1 MSDLASR
8 LSALENGLLRQETEH
23 TNIGFAPLDLDA
35 AWEKSLQPKQYVVD
49 EWAGKVGTSLWVA
62 PPKTGKSTLTRALCA
77 HVQNGLPFGVRQ
89 VTPGNALYLS
99 TQEAAED
106 IIAYFRRYNIGPKM
120 GEAFQKNHLP
130 TIIGKAQFFKAR
142 TLKDRAKSML
152 DILNDELS
160 KHCNGHYSFVVT
172 DMLLDIAEIQET
184 NSASEANERLSVI
197 ASFAEAHQT
206 HIAPVYHANK
216 RDVDMGESDPLMS
229 VSGANSLAGGVDDVF
244 IFVKKGQGEAGAGSL
259 RRWIT
264 SVGRFSGGDN
274 PWRELL
280 YERTTGLVSIGQ
292 TWSQYSGDPEDG
304 GLPGADRKATAANR
318 DRKEGLLATL
328 KRLGATELTPMDRIT
343 VFTET
348 KGNGARLLGSWREL
362 LSEGLV
368 DESANGG
375 RSPLCWSV
383 IKNPLL
389 M

>member
-1 MSDLASR
+1 
-8 LSALENGLLRQETEH
+8 
-23 TNIGFAPLDLDA
+23 
-35 AWEKSLQPKQYVVD
+35 
-49 EWAGKVGTSLWVA
+49 LWVA

-89 VTPGNALYLS
+89 VTHGNALYLS

-106 IIAYFRRYNIGPKM
+106 IIACYRRYNIGPKI
-120 GEAFQKNHLP
+120 GESFQKDHLP
-130 TIIGKAQFFKAR
+130 SIIGKAQFFKAR

-152 DILNDELS
+152 DVLDDELN
-160 KHCNGHYSFVVT
+160 KHGKGHFSIVVT
-172 DMLLDIAEIQET
+172 DMLLDIAEIRET
-184 NSASEANERLSVI
+184 NSTSEANERLSVI
-197 ASFAEAHQT
+197 ASLAETHQT

-216 RDVDMGESDPLMS
+216 RDVDMSESDPLMS

-244 IFVKKGQGEAGAGSL
+244 MFVKKGQGEAGAGSL

-274 PWRELL
+274 PWRELE
-280 YERTTGLVSIGQ
+280 YNRATGLISIGQ
-292 TWSQYSGDPEDG
+292 TWNQYSDENPEDED
-304 GLPGADRKATAANR
+304 LSGADKKAAAANR
-318 DRKEGLLATL
+318 ERKQGLLETL
-328 KRLGATELTPMDRIT
+328 KRLGATESNAVDRVT

-362 LSEGLV
+362 VSEGLV
-368 DESANGG
+368 DEAAHGG

-383 IKNPLL
+383 VEKPVV